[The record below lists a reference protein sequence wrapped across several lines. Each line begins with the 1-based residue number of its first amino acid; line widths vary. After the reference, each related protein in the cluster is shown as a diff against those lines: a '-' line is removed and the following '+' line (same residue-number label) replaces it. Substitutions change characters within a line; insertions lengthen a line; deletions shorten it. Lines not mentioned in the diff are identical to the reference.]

1 LVVVEQIISHQ
12 QFLLQPGKTAGQA
25 EAGYRTQVLEP
36 EFNHPNQALAALMA
50 LETMDQALQL
60 GQIEVAGEVGQ
71 AVLLQEGLTLRAG
84 LGNQV
89 QFLEQALLMQAVEG
103 VARMEAVLLLG
114 LVAAA
119 LAATA

>member
-1 LVVVEQIISHQ
+1 
-12 QFLLQPGKTAGQA
+12 
-25 EAGYRTQVLEP
+25 
-36 EFNHPNQALAALMA
+36 
-50 LETMDQALQL
+50 
-60 GQIEVAGEVGQ
+60 VGQ

-119 LAATA
+119 SAATA